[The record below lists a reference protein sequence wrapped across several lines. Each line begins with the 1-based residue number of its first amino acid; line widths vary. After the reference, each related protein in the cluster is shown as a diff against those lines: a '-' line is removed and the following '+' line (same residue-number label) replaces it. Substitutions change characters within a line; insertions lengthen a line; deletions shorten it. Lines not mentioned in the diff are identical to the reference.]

1 MSQDEAEGTATA
13 DSTTEGNDQKN
24 DPKQEETPDA
34 QEQRQKAWAARRDLI
49 EHAPSFV
56 SSLVERDQYGVSGG
70 YVQGNV
76 IYQFGGSADAT
87 SGPASG
93 PIPRAEIE
101 ALSAVFQSC
110 PSFDEALGRLR
121 TERVVVLSG
130 GHATG
135 RRSAAMMLLLR
146 LGVER
151 MRDLEPGTSPAALRE
166 HLEGAAGYVLCNLA
180 TSRSRPLRELHLRS
194 MREQLERADGHLVI
208 TIEPS
213 AALGD
218 VPSVRWEP
226 PPVED
231 MLRSHV
237 TQSVGAT
244 AWLALRRL
252 PPVQEFLD
260 REHRP
265 DEIARFARRLSALH
279 HGETSEQELAAH
291 GRADIAAQ
299 VTEWLTGEQPPL
311 RDKAFLISLAV
322 FDGASY
328 AVTAELGDR
337 LFALLQK
344 TEDPHEPPRIP
355 VFGST
360 RADRLQL
367 ARAQGHMG
375 TEVTEW
381 GAVAQ
386 FVAGFQNRDIPR
398 ALLHEVWNL
407 HPSARPALVAWIEQL
422 AGDGRPLVR
431 TRAAAAAA
439 LLAAADLPSA
449 LALLIEPWADANSF
463 GAWLN
468 AANALTL
475 AVLLKVPTVPQILH
489 SWCTGENESRRWTA
503 IRAYGLLGPVL
514 HEEALQ
520 ALLDVAGQQQWDDT
534 EEEGEQEEA
543 LQLVDALELLLL
555 AVEGPVL
562 ARLAEYVRDDHAVRD
577 HALLAFLHACEQPEE
592 DGDRPLVLG
601 WYARATVQDA
611 TEEARH
617 LATFW
622 HTALN
627 DRAHTSGALGVL
639 RDWVRIADRDPATEA
654 ALTALLPAIA
664 TTPTDRQRI
673 GHLLR
678 TVRAADGGI
687 PQASR
692 RLQSAVSAP

>member
-13 DSTTEGNDQKN
+13 DETTEGGDQK
-24 DPKQEETPDA
+24 QEGTPDA

-56 SSLVERDQYGVSGG
+56 SSLVKRDQYGVSGG
-70 YVQGNV
+70 HVQGNV
-76 IYQFGGSADAT
+76 IYQFGGPSDTLA
-87 SGPASG
+87 GPASG

-101 ALSAVFQSC
+101 ALAAVFQRC
-110 PSFDEALGRLR
+110 PSFDEALARLR

-135 RRSAAMMLLLR
+135 RRSAAMMLLLQ

-166 HLEGAAGYVLCNLA
+166 HLDGAAGYVLCNLA

-194 MREQLERADGHLVI
+194 MREQLEHAGGHLVI

-218 VPSVRWEP
+218 VPSVRWAP
-226 PPVED
+226 PPVQD
-231 MLRSHV
+231 MLCAHV
-237 TQSVGAT
+237 TQSVGAA
-244 AWLALRRL
+244 AWAELCRLA
-252 PPVQEFLD
+252 PVREFLD

-265 DEIARFARRLSALH
+265 DEIARFAQRLVALH
-279 HGETSEQELAAH
+279 RGETSEQELVAH
-291 GRADIAAQ
+291 GQADVAAQ
-299 VTEWLTGEQPPL
+299 VTQWLTGEKPPL
-311 RDKAFLISLAV
+311 LDKAFLISLAV

-344 TEDPHEPPRIP
+344 IEDPDEPPRIP

-360 RADRLQL
+360 RADRLQM
-367 ARAQGHMG
+367 ARAEGHMG

-381 GAVAQ
+381 GAVEQ
-386 FVAGFQNRDIPR
+386 FVAGFRDRDIAR
-398 ALLHEVWNL
+398 ILLHEVWNL
-407 HPSARPALVAWIEQL
+407 HPSARPALVAWIKQL
-422 AGDGRPLVR
+422 ASDGRPLVR

-439 LLAAADLPSA
+439 LLAAADLPSS
-449 LALLIEPWADANSF
+449 LALLIEPWADANSH

-475 AVLLKVPTVPQILH
+475 AVLLKVPAVPQILH
-489 SWCTGENESRRWTA
+489 GWCTGENESRRWTA

-520 ALLDVAGQQQWDDT
+520 SLLDVAGQQRWNA
-534 EEEGEQEEA
+534 EEEAGEQEEA
-543 LQLVDALELLLL
+543 LQLADALELLLL

-562 ARLAEYVRDDHAVRD
+562 ARLAEYIRDDHTVRD
-577 HALLAFLHACEQPEE
+577 HALLAFLHACEQLEE
-592 DGDRPLVLG
+592 DSDRPLVLG
-601 WYARATVQDA
+601 WYARAADEDTPEDR
-611 TEEARH
+611 EH
-617 LATFW
+617 LLTFW
-622 HTALN
+622 HNALN
-627 DRAHTSGALGVL
+627 DRAHTSEALSVL
-639 RDWVRIADRDPATEA
+639 RDWVRIADRDPASEA
-654 ALTALLPAIA
+654 ALTALLPALA
-664 TTPTDRQRI
+664 TAPADRQRI

-678 TVRAADGGI
+678 TARGTDGRIPEASTRLLSALSAA
-687 PQASR
+687 
-692 RLQSAVSAP
+692 